1 MCGIRRD
8 SEPRFC
14 AKTVLVVI
22 TARKTYAFLRMPG
35 FCIIAST
42 KNKKHT
48 RMGVLF
54 VWRRRRDSNPRTA
67 FNSYTISNRAR
78 STSYA
83 TSPGQVGVPAERYA
97 IIMNLSTLV
106 KVEMTTFL
114 RIFKIVDLITSLDLT
129 NRLPNAKIMSV
140 DCTERCPSGLRSRS

>member
-1 MCGIRRD
+1 MRRVGTYRNLC
-8 SEPRFC
+8 SRNLC
-14 AKTVLVVI
+14 ILTNARVLI
-22 TARKTYAFLRMPG
+22 S
-35 FCIIAST
+35 AST
-42 KNKKHT
+42 KNKKDT
-48 RMGVLF
+48 RLGVLF

-97 IIMNLSTLV
+97 IIMNFFALV

-114 RIFKIVDLITSLDLT
+114 RNFKIVDLIASFVLT
-129 NRLPNAKIMSV
+129 KRAEDARIMDV